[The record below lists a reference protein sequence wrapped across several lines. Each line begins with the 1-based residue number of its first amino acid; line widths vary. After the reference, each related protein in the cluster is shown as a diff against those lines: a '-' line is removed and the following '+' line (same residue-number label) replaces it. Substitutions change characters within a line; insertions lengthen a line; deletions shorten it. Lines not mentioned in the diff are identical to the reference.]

1 MFLILTV
8 GKTWAIAR
16 KYQLFFRKEVEES
29 DEKDEVTVQR
39 RRKDLGVSLRLS
51 SLPGGQTASQL
62 N

>member
-39 RRKDLGVSLRLS
+39 RGKEGLGSFLE
-51 SLPGGQTASQL
+51 TF
-62 N
+62 